1 MWLKSTSVVTAVT
14 LFGSVAGAEE
24 FSILGSRAMGMGGA
38 GVALTRG
45 SLSTYWNPAAL
56 APPSTAS
63 VLRILDLS
71 VPAHATITASN
82 DALRQIDE
90 LVNRV
95 DALDFNAIESSLTSG
110 TTLTTQQVLD
120 LIAVAA
126 ELPELDVAGT
136 GLITDLA
143 VGLDLRLWRF
153 GLNTLGTFH
162 GGGVTNLDTQILALG
177 TNGLAA
183 VIPALGGAPA
193 TAEGIAFS
201 SFLLGT
207 GTVTPAQADQLAFF
221 AEQAGVDLD
230 DPGFRDLMAD
240 VLDATDANTGGS
252 ITNLLTNNTS
262 GVDLRGIFTQ
272 EVSIGYA
279 QPLGELLPLPL
290 LDRISIGAAVKVVRG
305 TTYFNSFD
313 LSGLNQ
319 FDDIF
324 TELMDDSTEETSL
337 GVGVDVGVL
346 LEPLDWVSIGLVARN
361 LNRPSFDF
369 GGPGDYR
376 LDPQVRAGIG
386 LVDVIDGVTIAADVD
401 LTRNHSDAFTGWA
414 SQIAGVG
421 LEYDVGNMDVVFLRL
436 GVSKNLADADES
448 YAGHVGLG
456 ARFLGVAVDV
466 AGMITS
472 DFVDIDADP
481 NPDEVPE
488 RAGVGL
494 EVSVLVPI
502 D

>member
-1 MWLKSTSVVTAVT
+1 M
-14 LFGSVAGAEE
+14 
-24 FSILGSRAMGMGGA
+24 
-38 GVALTRG
+38 
-45 SLSTYWNPAAL
+45 
-56 APPSTAS
+56 
-63 VLRILDLS
+63 
-71 VPAHATITASN
+71 
-82 DALRQIDE
+82 
-90 LVNRV
+90 
-95 DALDFNAIESSLTSG
+95 
-110 TTLTTQQVLD
+110 
-120 LIAVAA
+120 
-126 ELPELDVAGT
+126 
-136 GLITDLA
+136 
-143 VGLDLRLWRF
+143 
-153 GLNTLGTFH
+153 
-162 GGGVTNLDTQILALG
+162 TNLDTQILALG

-346 LEPLDWVSIGLVARN
+346 FEPLDWVSIGLVARN